1 MTTEMIVMSKNMIK
15 TENWP
20 ICEMNVFPSTM
31 EHTLFKNNALCVE
44 GVL

>member
-20 ICEMNVFPSTM
+20 ICEMNIFPSTM
-31 EHTLFKNNALCVE
+31 ERSLFKNNILRIE